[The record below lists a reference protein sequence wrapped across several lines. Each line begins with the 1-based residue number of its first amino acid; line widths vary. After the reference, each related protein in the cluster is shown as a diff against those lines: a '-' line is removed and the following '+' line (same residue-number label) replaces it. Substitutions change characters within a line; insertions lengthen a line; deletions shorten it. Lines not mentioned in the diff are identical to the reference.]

1 MKRLKTCVNCEHC
14 VLDKERDICDI
25 WYCDIDMSSIEPT
38 DEGCENYEAIY

>member
-25 WYCDIDMSSIEPT
+25 DMSSIEPT